1 MGNRKRNS
9 QRMEPS
15 APAAPSPAA
24 VIATAATS
32 DIFSFVTPTEFVELP
47 SRGRFYPEGHAL
59 AGIETIEVRHM
70 TAKEEDI
77 LTSEALLRK
86 GLALDRML
94 QSLLVD
100 KTLKIDDFLIGDKNA
115 LVVSSRI
122 TGFGAD
128 YQTHVK
134 CPSCGESND
143 AEFDLESLQLHFAD
157 DLGDDIEVTPTGT
170 FMFEL
175 PATGVMVEVRLLTSG
190 TEKKLNES
198 LAKKKKLNLPDTKST
213 DLLKTVI
220 VSVAGVTDASML
232 SQFVDV
238 MPVRD
243 SRFLRAIYEGIR
255 PDVDLTHE
263 FTCESCTFG
272 GEVIMPLTA
281 EFFWPGA

>member
-1 MGNRKRNS
+1 
-9 QRMEPS
+9 MEPS

-24 VIATAATS
+24 VIATAAAS